1 MKIKYLFVII
11 IAFLLILSVVHS
23 CKDDPFNLQVN
34 CDECHVVKPDSGDI
48 IVRLTWND
56 TYDSIPVMV
65 YKGKV
70 EDNNIEYVDTA
81 YGTYYYLRVK
91 LNEYYSVR
99 AEYKNQGKTT
109 YVFDGG
115 KIKTVKI
122 SDVCQQDCYIIKKG
136 EYDLR
141 LKE

>member
-1 MKIKYLFVII
+1 MKIKYPSIALFVFL
-11 IAFLLILSVVHS
+11 IALPAFHS

-48 IVRLTWND
+48 IVHLTWND

-65 YKGKV
+65 FKGKI

-81 YGTYYYLRVK
+81 YGSYYYLRVK
-91 LNEYYSVR
+91 INEYYSVR
-99 AEYKNQGKTT
+99 AVYKNKGKTT

-115 KIKTVKI
+115 KIKAVKV

-141 LKE
+141 LKK